1 MEAASFQN
9 IQKIADHIQ
18 KLVKLKPSVGI
29 IAGSGLGVLATV
41 VEPKRTIAYK
51 DIPGFPQTTV
61 AGHDG
66 NLVFGTTAEKTVV
79 IMQGRFHQYEGFS
92 AEQIVLPI
100 RVLKLLGV
108 ETLLISNAAGGL
120 SENLKL
126 GDFVILTDHISLAGL
141 TTDNVLVGPND
152 ERFGPR
158 FPDTADA
165 YCPQLRRIMQTVAGD
180 LGLADRVHTGVYF
193 HTMGPSYGTKAENRM
208 LLRLG
213 GNVVDQDENSD
224 RRPDRLAFAVHLDQ
238 HIASI

>member
-1 MEAASFQN
+1 MWRSLNGQNLVHTQIQPFCSLAFPFQKMEATSFQA

-29 IAGSGLGVLATV
+29 IAGTGLGVLATV
-41 VEPKRTIAYK
+41 VEPKHTIAYK
-51 DIPGFPQTTV
+51 HIPGFPQTTV

-66 NLVFGTTAEKTVV
+66 NLVFGMIAEKAVV
-79 IMQGRFHQYEGFS
+79 IMQGRFHHYEGFS

-120 SENLKL
+120 SKNLEV

-152 ERFGPR
+152 EQNEYRARSGR
-158 FPDTADA
+158 GSTLRDA
-165 YCPQLRRIMQTVAGD
+165 CICD
-180 LGLADRVHTGVYF
+180 L
-193 HTMGPSYGTKAENRM
+193 S
-208 LLRLG
+208 
-213 GNVVDQDENSD
+213 SD
-224 RRPDRLAFAVHLDQ
+224 
-238 HIASI
+238 